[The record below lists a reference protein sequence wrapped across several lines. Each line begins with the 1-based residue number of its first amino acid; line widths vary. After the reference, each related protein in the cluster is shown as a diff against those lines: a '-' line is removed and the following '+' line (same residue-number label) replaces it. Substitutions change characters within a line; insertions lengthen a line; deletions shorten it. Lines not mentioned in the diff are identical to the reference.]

1 MKAFSLNEMET
12 IFEIGRIIQMYDC
25 ENLIEIADSKDAFN
39 FALQLAIEFEDTH
52 QDTDNFY
59 GDLYEFVAGDIV
71 QRFPIN
77 NK

>member
-1 MKAFSLNEMET
+1 MKAFTLNEMEN

-39 FALQLAIEFEDTH
+39 FALQLAIDFEDTY
-52 QDTDNFY
+52 QESGDY
-59 GDLYEFVAGDIV
+59 YSDLYEFVAGDIIK
-71 QRFPIN
+71 RFPIN